1 MAQYLFQK
9 SLTNL
14 NIRFNGHEL
23 GQTLGD
29 GEGQGDLARCS
40 PWIYKESDTTE
51 QLSTQ
56 PRKEIKL
63 SLLGDDMILYM
74 ADPKDTPGKLLEFI
88 NEFYKD
94 L

>member
-1 MAQYLFQK
+1 MSKLWVMVKFRE
-9 SLTNL
+9 TP
-14 NIRFNGHEL
+14 
-23 GQTLGD
+23 
-29 GEGQGDLARCS
+29 
-40 PWIYKESDTTE
+40 PWSHKESDTTE